1 MSIFGTID
9 SIKNRG
15 NIHATINLIN
25 KDEPYDKTRNVLSGE
40 EIYKLCYDR
49 YLLLNQ
55 ILLSLKESLSK
66 YLDIVNISFQNN
78 LNGEISIVITYRK
91 NGRNYVYT
99 VNRVDTTLIDVA
111 LEKNSEIIDITMAN
125 RQAIINVFNEI
136 IDNYLDV
143 ETNLYSTSKFFT
155 IYANSNRF
163 SINDIDQKVISLSG
177 DYSDYSNDGLM
188 YDRKRVL
195 ANYKK
200 IKSLLENDENVL
212 NVYRHLKVYEDSIDK
227 VLLKK

>member
-1 MSIFGTID
+1 MSILGTID

-99 VNRVDTTLIDVA
+99 VNRVDTSLIDVS
-111 LEKNSEIIDITMAN
+111 LENNSEIIDITMAN

-136 IDNYLDV
+136 IDNCLDV
-143 ETNLYSTSKFFT
+143 ETTLYSTSKFFI
-155 IYANSNRF
+155 IYANSNSF
-163 SINDIDQKVISLSG
+163 SINNIDQKVISLSG

-188 YDRKRVL
+188 YDRNRVI

-200 IKSLLENDENVL
+200 IKFLLENDENVL